1 MEASVAARYILGCVA
16 LVFLVLG
23 TLRSLRDGR
32 VGIAARTWLLIGA
45 IFAIVSA
52 TSAWLTR

>member
-1 MEASVAARYILGCVA
+1 MAARYILGCVA
-16 LVFLVLG
+16 AVFLVLA

-32 VGIAARTWLLIGA
+32 LGPAARTWLLIAA

-52 TSAWLTR
+52 TTGWLIGP